1 MAQMYNSP
9 VLGSPVLGN
18 SIGNTLGNT
27 IQTGISQ
34 PPDMTPK
41 KVISMFGQE
50 YILCK
55 DAADS
60 TTAFPHG
67 RVKIQNGDCVPIN
80 EGNIQVYFCYIHG
93 IIQPLPNS
101 LEKPVDVYY
110 VGFHKNYVDMRFIT
124 PADVSRMH
132 IYKCDTVEWASTF
145 AKHLLGVTPES
156 DHERD
161 PISPWPQELLQKQ
174 TNENLDKEFRTNQD
188 TGNSQKRRQINKNGD
203 TEKELLDN
211 NASSF

>member
-1 MAQMYNSP
+1 MSQSFNNS
-9 VLGSPVLGN
+9 VLGS
-18 SIGNTLGNT
+18 T

-34 PPDMTPK
+34 PPGMAPK

-60 TTAFPHG
+60 TTAFPHN
-67 RVKIQNGDCVPIN
+67 RVKIQNGDCVPIK
-80 EGNIQVYFCYIHG
+80 EGNLQVYFCYIHG

-124 PADVSRMH
+124 PADVARMH
-132 IYKCDTVEWASTF
+132 VYKCDTIDWASNF
-145 AKHLLGVTPES
+145 AKHMLGVAADIEP
-156 DHERD
+156 ERD
-161 PISPWPQELLQKQ
+161 PISPWPDELLQSQANMNLNAEFKTINTKSDAGVSTAKN
-174 TNENLDKEFRTNQD
+174 TNGE
-188 TGNSQKRRQINKNGD
+188 
-203 TEKELLDN
+203 
-211 NASSF
+211 

>member
-1 MAQMYNSP
+1 MVQSFNNS
-9 VLGSPVLGN
+9 V
-18 SIGNTLGNT
+18 LGNT

-34 PPDMTPK
+34 PPGMTPK
-41 KVISMFGQE
+41 KVINMFGQE

-60 TTAFPHG
+60 TISFPHN
-67 RVKIQNGDCVPIN
+67 RVKIQNGDCVPIK

-124 PADVSRMH
+124 PADVARMH
-132 IYKCDTVEWASTF
+132 VYKCDSIDWASNF
-145 AKHLLGVTPES
+145 AKHILGVAS
-156 DHERD
+156 DADAERD
-161 PISPWPQELLQKQ
+161 PISPWPDELLQTQ
-174 TNENLDKEFRTNQD
+174 TNTNLNKEFKTSGSSINTNSD
-188 TGNSQKRRQINKNGD
+188 ASVSTAKNTNG
-203 TEKELLDN
+203 EN
-211 NASSF
+211 

>member
-1 MAQMYNSP
+1 MVQSFNNS
-9 VLGSPVLGN
+9 VLG
-18 SIGNTLGNT
+18 TT

-34 PPDMTPK
+34 PPGMTPK
-41 KVISMFGQE
+41 KVITMFGQE

-60 TTAFPHG
+60 TISFPHN
-67 RVKIQNGDCVPIN
+67 RVKIQNGDCVPIK

-93 IIQPLPNS
+93 VIQPLPNS

-132 IYKCDTVEWASTF
+132 VYKCDSIDWASNF
-145 AKHLLGVTPES
+145 AKHILGVAS
-156 DHERD
+156 DADSERD
-161 PISPWPQELLQKQ
+161 PISPWPDELLQSQ
-174 TNENLDKEFRTNQD
+174 TNTNLNKEFKSGSSINNNSDASVSTAKNTN
-188 TGNSQKRRQINKNGD
+188 GEN
-203 TEKELLDN
+203 
-211 NASSF
+211 